1 MKLSITSSISHVTH
15 TVRLESIAGVCVE
28 NCECKS
34 VPKKCVSHRY
44 KWVICVDESCP
55 VYVSHVFTW
64 LDRSLLR
71 GVLWVEVG
79 TLVKILKH
87 QLSIT
92 EILYQILKSQLPVEF
107 TVWIRDSSEF
117 WEFHIAYYICIS
129 YYICTLYCMY
139 SFTSPSSIEGS
150 SCLVPNTWVMSLA
163 YEVYESCLVCMSS
176 YHMYSFTSPSW
187 HEGS

>member
-1 MKLSITSSISHVTH
+1 MKPSTTWNIVCHMKLSITACHMKLSMTYETLDHIQHITCHAYGSPRVYRRCLRRKLW
-15 TVRLESIAGVCVE
+15 VQV
-28 NCECKS
+28 
-34 VPKKCVSHRY
+34 KKCVSHRY

-92 EILYQILKSQLPVEF
+92 KNLYQILKSQLPVKF

-117 WEFHIAYYICIS
+117 WELHIAYYICIS

-139 SFTSPSSIEGS
+139 SFTSPSSLQGS
-150 SCLVPNTWVMSLA
+150 
-163 YEVYESCLVCMSS
+163 
-176 YHMYSFTSPSW
+176 
-187 HEGS
+187 